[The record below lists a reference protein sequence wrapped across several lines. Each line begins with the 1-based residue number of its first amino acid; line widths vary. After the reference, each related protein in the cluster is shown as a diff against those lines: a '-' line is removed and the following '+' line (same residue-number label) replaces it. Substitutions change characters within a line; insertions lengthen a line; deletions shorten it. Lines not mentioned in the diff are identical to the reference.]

1 MGQRHDPSLDLENPE
16 RRAFALQSVLLLL
29 SGVTI
34 TVSGCGDDGS
44 PPSPSPGPTPG
55 AGDVVGNVAANHGH
69 TAVIESARLTGN
81 MGIVLMIRGSATHP
95 HTVELSS
102 QEVSQIAAR
111 QRVSKLSSTDD
122 SPDAGRHNH
131 LVTFN

>member
-1 MGQRHDPSLDLENPE
+1 MEDRGIRQTGPDPESPE
-16 RRAFALQSVLLLL
+16 RRAFTVQSILALL

-34 TVSGCGDDGS
+34 TIAGCGDDDS
-44 PPSPSPGPTPG
+44 PTSPGPTPG
-55 AGDVVGNVAANHGH
+55 GGMSGSVSANHGH
-69 TAVIESARLTGN
+69 SAVIESAEL
-81 MGIVLMIRGSATHP
+81 MASDAVVLNIRGSATHP

-111 QRVSKLSSTDD
+111 QRVQKLSSTDD

-131 LVTFN
+131 IVTFN

>member
-1 MGQRHDPSLDLENPE
+1 MKRSHQPPADLESPE
-16 RRAFALQSVLLLL
+16 RRAFTVQSILLLL

-34 TVSGCGDDGS
+34 TVTACGGS
-44 PPSPSPGPTPG
+44 DSPNSPTPG
-55 AGDVVGNVAANHGH
+55 SGDVAGSVSANHGH
-69 TAVIESARLTGN
+69 SAIIESARLMAN
-81 MGIVLMIRGSATHP
+81 DSVALNIRGGATHP

-102 QEVSQIAAR
+102 QEVSQIANR

-131 LVTFN
+131 QVTFN